1 MGGSMVIGDTN
12 VCAVLTGDIVGST
25 KLSSEDRQLLR
36 RVLYSASE
44 KISQYFSECVPY
56 KLDVFRGD
64 SWQFVVSE
72 PSKSLRIGLFF
83 RALIREGIV
92 SKRVD
97 TRISIGL
104 GTVSFIPA
112 NDISSGDGE
121 AFQLS
126 GEALE
131 QFFRSTRL
139 KIIFPR
145 RYQSPTTEAID
156 VIVNLIDLQVRKWTM
171 KQAKA
176 TSGAMLEFTQEEI
189 ASKWFDQEITQ
200 QAIAQHLDRAG
211 WSTIEQGVRYFE
223 SSIPGVMG
231 PA

>member
-1 MGGSMVIGDTN
+1 MVIGSNN
-12 VCAVLTGDIVGST
+12 VCAVLTGDIVEST
-25 KLSSEDRQLLR
+25 KLSSEDRQHLR
-36 RVLYSASE
+36 QVLYSASE
-44 KISQYFSECVPY
+44 KISKYFHEFVPY
-56 KLDVFRGD
+56 KLDVFRRD
-64 SWQFVVSE
+64 SWQFVVSD
-72 PSKSLRIGLFF
+72 PSKSLCIGLFF

-126 GEALE
+126 GETLE
-131 QFFRSTRL
+131 QFTRATRL
-139 KIIFPR
+139 KITFPR
-145 RYQSPTTEAID
+145 RFQSPTTDAID
-156 VIVNLIDLQVRKWTM
+156 VIVDLIDLQVRKWTM

-176 TSGAMLEFTQEEI
+176 TSGAILEFTQEEI
-189 ASKWFDQEITQ
+189 ATEWFDQEISQ

-211 WSTIEQGVRYFE
+211 WSTIEQGIRYFE
-223 SSIPGVMG
+223 RSIPVVIHSE
-231 PA
+231 

>member
-1 MGGSMVIGDTN
+1 MAIGNNN
-12 VCAVLTGDIVGST
+12 VFAVLTGDIVEST
-25 KLSSEDRQLLR
+25 KLSSEDRQHLR

-44 KISQYFSECVPY
+44 TISHYFHECVPY

-64 SWQFVVSE
+64 SWQFMVSD

-104 GTVSFIPA
+104 GTVSFIPI
-112 NDISSGDGE
+112 DDFSSGDGE
-121 AFQLS
+121 AFQVS

-131 QFFRSTRL
+131 HFSRATRL
-139 KIIFPR
+139 KITFPR
-145 RYQSPTTEAID
+145 RFQSATTDAID
-156 VIVNLIDLQVRKWTM
+156 VIVNLIDLQVRKWTT

-176 TSGAMLEFTQEEI
+176 TLGAILEFTQEEI
-189 ASKWFDQEITQ
+189 ASRWFDKEITQ

-211 WSTIEQGVRYFE
+211 WSTIEEGIKYFE
-223 SSIPGVMG
+223 RSMPGVIG